1 MVSDNQLYQYFL
13 FVKDML
19 LEEVIREALI
29 HSCILRLAQLA
40 YHSGFGQVM
49 QLCI

>member
-19 LEEVIREALI
+19 LEEVIYSEELI
-29 HSCILRLAQLA
+29 HSA
-40 YHSGFGQVM
+40 YYVLHNLPTIQG
-49 QLCI
+49 LDK